1 MVQCPSDFL
10 WGPNPHPGIE
20 MLSYE
25 DGLKELG
32 LLRLEKRKLQ
42 GDIIMGEIEE

>member
-1 MVQCPSDFL
+1 MIRGL
-10 WGPNPHPGIE
+10 EN
-20 MLSYE
+20 LSYE

-42 GDIIMGEIEE
+42 GDIIMAFQYLK